1 MLILLKDFQN
11 WSEFDTDDKTYPY
24 MFSSTFLIKNH
35 KQGHALKSQYKH
47 LKFAWGIGKSIINNK
62 YLS

>member
-1 MLILLKDFQN
+1 MDADIVK
-11 WSEFDTDDKTYPY
+11 EFSKLVWVWYPY
-24 MFSSTFLIKNH
+24 MFSSTFLIKNP